1 VNLDY
6 HLVFAAFRNGIIV
19 VRLARQLQ
27 KMGLIPPESEYL
39 IHNNRGIQYLTT
51 MLDLKPNGPITIP
64 WPGLD

>member
-1 VNLDY
+1 
-6 HLVFAAFRNGIIV
+6 
-19 VRLARQLQ
+19 
-27 KMGLIPPESEYL
+27 MGLSPPESEYL